1 MATSAKIVETKGERM
16 PFKVVFA
23 KNGNVIAE
31 RPVVSLEGGR
41 KLIENL
47 LPLLQKHDD

>member
-1 MATSAKIVETKGERM
+1 M

-23 KNGNVIAE
+23 KNGNVVPE

-41 KLIENL
+41 KLMANL